1 MATAGKDRGFGFW
14 WVVTMIAI
22 ALVLGLLVGILLS
35 PVLGLVAALIV
46 AVWMLVKKSGSSES
60 SNSEQPAPASA
71 G

>member
-1 MATAGKDRGFGFW
+1 MA
-14 WVVTMIAI
+14 MIAI
-22 ALVLGLLVGILLS
+22 ALVIGLLVGILLS
-35 PVLGLVAALIV
+35 PVIGLVAALIV